1 MIRLR
6 YPLNAAT
13 IRKTKKSVAKVI
25 QIDRAVLSFRQCLPK
40 SRQIRERRMQKARN
54 VARSDRPLGR
64 HVLFA
69 SDDLDEAR
77 DKVAAVFCPHRLE
90 TIGRGA
96 RMSARHHHLPGER
109 LSLNY
114 IEYGAK
120 ALIAP
125 GQLESFYLVQIP
137 LRGGAAIANGTQR
150 YASDPGRAA
159 VLNPHQATTM
169 IWEEGTGQ
177 ILVQIDRKA
186 LMAHLGAQLA
196 RVPDRSLGFDGP
208 IDTQTGAGSAFCQL
222 VRFLVSEADQGR
234 SALGSGIMARQIES
248 TLMAGLLEACSHD
261 YVTDFGRARS
271 APRPRH
277 LRLAE
282 GYIEAHLTDPITV
295 EDIADAAGL
304 SVRGL
309 QMAFRAY
316 RDTTPLGFWRDL
328 RLMRAHQ
335 SFMAQEG
342 SVTDV
347 ALKWGFTHFGRFSA
361 MYRQKFGFSPRD
373 ALRSSRWAHFQD

>member
-1 MIRLR
+1 MLRSWGRIR
-6 YPLNAAT
+6 
-13 IRKTKKSVAKVI
+13 VG
-25 QIDRAVLSFRQCLPK
+25 Q
-40 SRQIRERRMQKARN
+40 MQKARDI
-54 VARSDRPLGR
+54 ARPDRPLGR

-69 SDDLDEAR
+69 SEDLDEAR

-96 RMSARHHHLPGER
+96 RISARHHHLAGER

-120 ALIAP
+120 TLIAP
-125 GQLESFYLVQIP
+125 GQLDSFYLVQIP
-137 LRGGAAIANGTQR
+137 LRGGAAIANGAMR
-150 YASDPGRAA
+150 YTSDPGRAA
-159 VLNPHQATTM
+159 VLNPHQETTM

-186 LMAHLGAQLA
+186 LMAHLGAQLS
-196 RVPDRSLGFDGP
+196 RVPDRALGFDGQ
-208 IDTQTGAGSAFCQL
+208 IDTRTGAGSAFCRL
-222 VRFLVSEADQGR
+222 VMFLVAEADQGR
-234 SALGSGIMARQIES
+234 SVLGSGIMARQIET
-248 TLMAGLLEACSHD
+248 TLMAGLLEASSHD
-261 YVTDFGRARS
+261 YVVEFGRARS

-282 GYIEAHLTDPITV
+282 GYIEAHLTDQITV
-295 EDIADAAGL
+295 DEIAEAAGL

-328 RLMRAHQ
+328 RLLRAHQ

-347 ALKWGFTHFGRFSA
+347 ALKWGFTHFGRFSV
-361 MYRQKFGFSPRD
+361 MYREKFGFSPRD
-373 ALRSSRWAHFQD
+373 ALRSARAAHFQD

>member
-1 MIRLR
+1 MPRAYSSARL
-6 YPLNAAT
+6 
-13 IRKTKKSVAKVI
+13 
-25 QIDRAVLSFRQCLPK
+25 
-40 SRQIRERRMQKARN
+40 
-54 VARSDRPLGR
+54 DRPLGR

-69 SDDLDEAR
+69 SGDLDEAR

-96 RMSARHHHLPGER
+96 RIAARHHHLPGER

-120 ALIAP
+120 TLISP

-137 LRGGAAIANGTQR
+137 LRGGAAIANGTMR

-159 VLNPHQATTM
+159 VLNPHQDTTM

-186 LMAHLGAQLA
+186 LMAHLGSQLA

-208 IDTQTGAGSAFCQL
+208 LDTRTGAGSAFCQL
-222 VRFLVSEADQGR
+222 VMFLVSEADQGR
-234 SALGSGIMARQIES
+234 SVLGSGIMARQMES

-261 YVTDFGRARS
+261 YVTEFGRVRS

-282 GYIEAHLTDPITV
+282 GFIEAHLTDQITV
-295 EDIADAAGL
+295 EEIAEAAGL

-309 QMAFRAY
+309 QVAFRAY
-316 RDTTPLGFWRDL
+316 RGTTPLCFWRDL
-328 RLMRAHQ
+328 RLLRAHQ
-335 SFMAQEG
+335 SLLANAG
-342 SVTDV
+342 TVTEV
-347 ALKWGFTHFGRFSA
+347 ALKWGFSHFGRFSA
-361 MYRQKFGFSPRD
+361 MYREKFGFSPRD
-373 ALRSSRWAHFQD
+373 ALRSARESVYRD